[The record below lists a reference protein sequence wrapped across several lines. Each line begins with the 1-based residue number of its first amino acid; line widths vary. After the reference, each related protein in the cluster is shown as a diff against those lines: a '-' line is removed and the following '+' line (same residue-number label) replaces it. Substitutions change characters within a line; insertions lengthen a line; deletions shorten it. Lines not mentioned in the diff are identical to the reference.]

1 MINLIISVLF
11 SFFSFNTPVPS
22 RAPGNIKST
31 NTSSTSLLIT
41 WQHIPK
47 KRVHGILLGY
57 RVFYHQFVH
66 EEEIGL
72 RRRKRAIDIV
82 NETIETLP
90 PNATF
95 LRIFNLRK
103 FTNYS
108 IRIVGFTSKGG
119 GKMSQT
125 FNVSTDEDSEL
136 LLATLDAATSRNILI
151 MMPNKMAAVHLTTI
165 PCKLTTGVRHSE
177 EIFLVLFTPDHTVY
191 EPVVEGFVH

>member
-22 RAPGNIKST
+22 RAPGNITST

-47 KRVHGILLGY
+47 KLVHGILLGY

-66 EEEIGL
+66 EEEIGT

-95 LRIFNLRK
+95 LRIFSLTK

-108 IRIVGFTSKGG
+108 FRIVGFTSKGE
-119 GKMSQT
+119 GKISQT
-125 FNVSTDEDSEL
+125 FNVSTDEDGTLMFDSLVIQPSEIQYSNNHSKKDGSCSL
-136 LLATLDAATSRNILI
+136 YHNTL
-151 MMPNKMAAVHLTTI
+151 
-165 PCKLTTGVRHSE
+165 HS
-177 EIFLVLFTPDHTVY
+177 
-191 EPVVEGFVH
+191 